1 MSNPPKIA
9 DLSSKQARNARLII
23 AGQTSSKLADLLC
36 NAKTV
41 LTWLM
46 GVVGA
51 PPALTALLVPIRESG
66 SMLTQAFISGFVKKS
81 RKRKRIYTLGAIG
94 QALCLVAMGLS
105 ALVLE
110 GVAAGWAIVISL
122 IFLSLAR
129 CLCSIA
135 SKDILGKTIPKG
147 ARGRISGTA
156 SSISGFIGLGAA
168 MIVIFGVSFQGT
180 ASSYAWLILVGAI
193 FYVGAALLLGLVSEE
208 NSKEHK
214 ASLFGDLKGRLA
226 MVWHDHTLRRFVVV
240 RTLLLGS
247 ALASPYL
254 VILSQQ
260 EGFELRSL
268 AAFVLAGGL
277 ASALSSPFWGTMSDR
292 SSRHTMILGGVI
304 AGVIGLTGAIIAT
317 SLPTLANLVWVW
329 PTLFFLMNLG
339 YAGVRIGRKT
349 YVVDISGDEKRTDY
363 VSASNTIIAVMI
375 LVLGG
380 LASVLQSL
388 HPTANLYLF
397 SILCLMGSAVVLRL
411 PKVHLHN
418 QTL

>member
-1 MSNPPKIA
+1 MAGPSKIS
-9 DLSSKQARNARLII
+9 DLKPDELRNATLII
-23 AGQTSSKLADLLC
+23 ASQTSSKLGDLLC

-66 SMLTQAFISGFVKKS
+66 SMLPQAFISGFVKRS
-81 RKRKRIYTLGAIG
+81 RKRKRIYAVGAIG
-94 QALCLVAMGLS
+94 QALCVIAMGLS
-105 ALVLE
+105 AMLFN
-110 GVAAGWAIVISL
+110 GAAAGWAIVISL

-135 SKDILGKTIPKG
+135 SKDVLGKSIPKG

-168 MIVIFGVSFQGT
+168 LIVILGITFEGT
-180 ASSYAWLILVGAI
+180 KSSYAWLILTGAI
-193 FYVGAALLLGLVSEE
+193 FYFIAASLLSMVSEE
-208 NSKEHK
+208 DSQEHK
-214 ASLFGDLKGRLA
+214 ASLLGDLKARLA
-226 MVWHDHTLRRFVVV
+226 MVWHDRTLRQFVIA

-277 ASALSSPFWGTMSDR
+277 ASAISSPFWGRMSDR
-292 SSRHTMILGGVI
+292 SSRYTMILGGTI
-304 AGVIGLTGAIIAT
+304 AGTTGLFGAIIAT
-317 SLPTLANLVWVW
+317 SIPSLAGQIWTW
-329 PTLFFLMNLG
+329 PTLFLLLNLG

-349 YVVDISGDEKRTDY
+349 YVIDISGDEKRTDY
-363 VSASNTIIAVMI
+363 VSASNTVIAVMI
-375 LVLGG
+375 LILGVVASA
-380 LASVLQSL
+380 LQAANETAALTFFSVLCFAGCA
-388 HPTANLYLF
+388 TATQLTPV
-397 SILCLMGSAVVLRL
+397 GS
-411 PKVHLHN
+411 N
-418 QTL
+418 N